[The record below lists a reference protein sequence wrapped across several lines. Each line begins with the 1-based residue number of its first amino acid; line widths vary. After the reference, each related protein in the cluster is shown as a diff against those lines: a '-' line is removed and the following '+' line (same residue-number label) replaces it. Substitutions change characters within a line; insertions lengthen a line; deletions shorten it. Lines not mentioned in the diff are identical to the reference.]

1 MKREVIRVEPL
12 STYLDSR
19 RPHGTAIRFTVS
31 FTVSG
36 FPSFDPATGEVIDAP
51 IARQADL
58 VLERMKLCVETAGS
72 SLEHVLKCN
81 VYRALAWC
89 ATMACS
95 IVVKRRNTIP
105 QRNVGERVVHDCQ
118 RRHAQHLKLRYS
130 LVACLQKGG
139 RASPSIAETRYE
151 ITNSEAVVGYD
162 REPIGSGRSGA
173 WMSDCS
179 RDRSH
184 RPAPDYFIRR
194 HAVRSAGPGRGLS
207 RHLRKR
213 GHVDFHAGEG
223 NSRAAT
229 DAFESRCAA
238 SAILDQGR
246 ATIMTHTIHDIGVA
260 SQIGSYSDAIEAK
273 PNLRWLVTSGT
284 PGLAVGGDLPKD
296 ITGQAELAWQ
306 HVIGL
311 LERAEMTVADIVK
324 VTQYLTRADDI
335 AAYAKV
341 RSRFLGQ
348 VRPASML
355 LVIPQLVWPEIL
367 VEVEIMAAKA

>member
-1 MKREVIRVEPL
+1 
-12 STYLDSR
+12 
-19 RPHGTAIRFTVS
+19 
-31 FTVSG
+31 
-36 FPSFDPATGEVIDAP
+36 
-51 IARQADL
+51 
-58 VLERMKLCVETAGS
+58 
-72 SLEHVLKCN
+72 
-81 VYRALAWC
+81 
-89 ATMACS
+89 
-95 IVVKRRNTIP
+95 
-105 QRNVGERVVHDCQ
+105 
-118 RRHAQHLKLRYS
+118 
-130 LVACLQKGG
+130 
-139 RASPSIAETRYE
+139 
-151 ITNSEAVVGYD
+151 
-162 REPIGSGRSGA
+162 
-173 WMSDCS
+173 
-179 RDRSH
+179 
-184 RPAPDYFIRR
+184 
-194 HAVRSAGPGRGLS
+194 
-207 RHLRKR
+207 
-213 GHVDFHAGEG
+213 
-223 NSRAAT
+223 
-229 DAFESRCAA
+229 
-238 SAILDQGR
+238 
-246 ATIMTHTIHDIGVA
+246 MTHTIHDIGVA